1 MDQIKEK
8 QNSFAFRWG
17 GTGTDMKLYFD
28 DAADLERQLEELAVN
43 SINFSKAISSIRGRM
58 QE

>member
-1 MDQIKEK
+1 MEQIKEK
-8 QNSFAFRWG
+8 QNSFSFRWG

-43 SINFSKAISSIRGRM
+43 SINYSKAISSIRRRM